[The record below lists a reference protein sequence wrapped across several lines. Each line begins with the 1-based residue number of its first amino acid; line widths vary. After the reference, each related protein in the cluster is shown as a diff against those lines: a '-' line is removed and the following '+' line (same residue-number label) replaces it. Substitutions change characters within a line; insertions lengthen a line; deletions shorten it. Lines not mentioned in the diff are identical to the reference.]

1 MSKDYTSTLNLPST
15 SFAMRA
21 NLPQREPEM
30 LKYWDEIDLYSL
42 MLKKNE
48 GHEQF
53 VLHDGPPFSNGDIHM
68 GTAMNKILKD
78 FIVKSKT
85 MEGYYAPYIPGWDNH
100 GMPIES
106 AIIKKNKIDRKKMSI
121 SEFRDACHKFAQN
134 YIDRQRSEF
143 IRLGVCGDW
152 QHPGMPRIWC

>member
-42 MLKKNE
+42 MLKNNE
-48 GHEQF
+48 GHEKF

-78 FIVKSKT
+78 MNPNRWRGIRHRTFPVGTTTECLSKV
-85 MEGYYAPYIPGWDNH
+85 P
-100 GMPIES
+100 
-106 AIIKKNKIDRKKMSI
+106 
-121 SEFRDACHKFAQN
+121 
-134 YIDRQRSEF
+134 
-143 IRLGVCGDW
+143 
-152 QHPGMPRIWC
+152 